1 MKTLENQTLLYD
13 EDCPLCQAYTT
24 AFVKTGILAENG
36 KKPFTKITTEEAHF
50 IDTERAAN
58 EIALIDTQNKTVIY
72 GIDSLLKVLGNSFP
86 FIATIGKIKP
96 VHFFLR
102 KLYTFISYNRKVIIP
117 GPLHK
122 KTTLKCEPSFNY
134 KYRFLYLLFSIAVT
148 TLILNACSKMIPQLP
163 NGSLTRELLLA
174 TGQIVFQSIFL
185 KRFDRKTI
193 LNYIGNLMT
202 VSLLGSLL
210 LMPII
215 ITNSFFKINET
226 VVLLWFGTTV
236 LVMLREHFR
245 RVTLLELPKWVTA
258 TWILYRIIALFL
270 LLNL

>member
-13 EDCPLCQAYTT
+13 EDCPLCQAYTS
-24 AFVKTGILAENG
+24 AFVKTGILDENG
-36 KKPFTKITTEEAHF
+36 KKPFTEITTEEARF
-50 IDTERAAN
+50 IDTKRAAN

-72 GIDSLLKVLGNSFP
+72 GIDSLLKILGNSFP

-102 KLYTFISYNRKVIIP
+102 KFYAFISYNRKVIIP

-122 KTTLKCEPSFNY
+122 NATLKCEPSFNY
-134 KYRFLYLLFSIAVT
+134 RYRFLYILFAVVIT

-185 KRFDRKTI
+185 KRFNRKTI

-202 VSLLGSLL
+202 VSLFGSLL
-210 LMPII
+210 LLPII
-215 ITNSFFKINET
+215 IVNSFFKISET
-226 VVLLWFGTTV
+226 ITLLWFGTTV
-236 LVMLREHFR
+236 ALMLREHFR
-245 RVTLLELPKWVTA
+245 RINLLELPKGLTL